1 MLTNTYHTVASEMKH
16 LFSILT
22 LRKYYGNKV
31 SSSLESVVIY
41 MMTTEYI
48 FGPAHLKFIIQT
60 EGWWIGFFILLLFFF
75 FFFWSFS
82 KGLQSRKSFGPCE
95 IGQQIC
101 IVLLNCTA
109 AARIKRE

>member
-75 FFFWSFS
+75 FFFGHFLRDYRVV
-82 KGLQSRKSFGPCE
+82 KVLGHVKLDSRF
-95 IGQQIC
+95 
-101 IVLLNCTA
+101 A
-109 AARIKRE
+109 